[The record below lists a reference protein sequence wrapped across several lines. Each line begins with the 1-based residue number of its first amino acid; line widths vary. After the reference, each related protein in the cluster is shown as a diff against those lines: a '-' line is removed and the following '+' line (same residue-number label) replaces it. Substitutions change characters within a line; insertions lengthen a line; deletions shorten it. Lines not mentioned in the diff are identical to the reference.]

1 MTVFQLFQT
10 ISSELKS
17 VVPILL
23 VVDTTGYRILGKACG
38 YLQKAQVAHC
48 REFSIFLRVFATFQK
63 FAGRQFLE
71 NNLHLLE

>member
-10 ISSELKS
+10 IPSELKS

-23 VVDTTGYRILGKACG
+23 VAITTGYRILGKACG
-38 YLQKAQVAHC
+38 YLQKAQVAIA
-48 REFSIFLRVFATFQK
+48 ENLAYFATFQK